1 MVMMME
7 FAAGI
12 FFRGKNFLNFYLA
25 AALYVWVIKWLFSTI
40 KSFCTLQ
47 IKAEENSCCQIELKF
62 LFLLLPSFLHA
73 YVRVGRYLVLWNP
86 VNKTFVCCS
95 FLKFETQ

>member
-25 AALYVWVIKWLFSTI
+25 AALYVWVIKWLFFNHKIVLYVANQSRRKFVLPNRI
-40 KSFCTLQ
+40 K
-47 IKAEENSCCQIELKF
+47 IPF
-62 LFLLLPSFLHA
+62 LTTSLIPA
-73 YVRVGRYLVLWNP
+73 C
-86 VNKTFVCCS
+86 VCES
-95 FLKFETQ
+95 R

>member
-25 AALYVWVIKWLFSTI
+25 AALYVWVKVIYSKHWPYTVAHTIDCVCIK
-40 KSFCTLQ
+40 
-47 IKAEENSCCQIELKF
+47 
-62 LFLLLPSFLHA
+62 
-73 YVRVGRYLVLWNP
+73 Y
-86 VNKTFVCCS
+86 
-95 FLKFETQ
+95 